1 MEDAMFITLYAV
13 MCLASATP
21 GVVDSKACVR
31 EIVTD
36 QYLSPDISMGTCL
49 GIAGLNSAEK
59 FKEEHPLYH
68 SEQWRLGGW
77 SCRFGNKPMLRQND
91 I

>member
-1 MEDAMFITLYAV
+1 MFITLYAV
-13 MCLASATP
+13 MCLASAPP
-21 GVVDSKACVR
+21 GMIDSKACVR

-49 GIAGLNSAEK
+49 GAVGQNSAMK

-68 SEQWRLGGW
+68 SEQWKLGGW
-77 SCRFGNKPMLRQND
+77 SCRFGNKPAIRQND